1 MRPSVRRRSVPA
13 SVVVLSDSVR
23 PLASQRPSSL
33 RPPAPPASVIVVVAL
48 RPSSLME
55 NNSNL
60 RDFLSQAAESSSSAR
75 ISHGREAPEEDLG
88 VFYQTQLSRP
98 PSISAPA
105 TRLHIEDLDLNS
117 LGNDFPNLSSYQE
130 VLQSNGATPYL
141 GLPPLGR
148 GIRTGRTPCQ
158 FPRSSAGAMRS
169 RGGSQVF
176 RGRGG
181 SRGCRGGRG
190 RATVTRGGRSGVN
203 PTTDHALVQDL
214 EHEEENE
221 LDARSPM
228 VRKCILI
235 FV

>member
-1 MRPSVRRRSVPA
+1 
-13 SVVVLSDSVR
+13 
-23 PLASQRPSSL
+23 
-33 RPPAPPASVIVVVAL
+33 
-48 RPSSLME
+48 ME
-55 NNSNL
+55 NNPNL
-60 RDFLSQAAESSSSAR
+60 RDFFSQSSSAR
-75 ISHGREAPEEDLG
+75 IPHGREAPEEDMG

-98 PSISAPA
+98 LSISAPA

-117 LGNDFPNLSSYQE
+117 LGNFPNLSSYQE
-130 VLQSNGATPYL
+130 VLQSDGATPYL
-141 GLPPLGR
+141 GLPPSGR

-221 LDARSPM
+221 LDTRSPV
-228 VRKCILI
+228 VRKCVLI
-235 FV
+235 FVFTSCHCV

>member
-1 MRPSVRRRSVPA
+1 
-13 SVVVLSDSVR
+13 
-23 PLASQRPSSL
+23 
-33 RPPAPPASVIVVVAL
+33 
-48 RPSSLME
+48 ME
-55 NNSNL
+55 NNRNL
-60 RDFLSQAAESSSSAR
+60 RDFFSQAGSSSSAR
-75 ISHGREAPEEDLG
+75 IPHGREAPEEDLG

-117 LGNDFPNLSSYQE
+117 LGNDFPNFSSYQE
-130 VLQSNGATPYL
+130 VLQSDGATPYL
-141 GLPPLGR
+141 GLPPSGR
-148 GIRTGRTPCQ
+148 GIRIGRTPCQ

-203 PTTDHALVQDL
+203 PTTDHAFVQDL

-221 LDARSPM
+221 LDARSPV
-228 VRKCILI
+228 VRKYVFI
-235 FV
+235 FVFTSCHCLIQQY